1 MDGSVEAWLRTP
13 GAAGAE
19 PPPPP
24 LADGAAFGSFRVLGV
39 LGRGGAAD
47 VYRARQEPAGLVGAL
62 KVLRPDADDTRKA
75 RFAREIRFLAEHPH
89 PALPRYLGSGE
100 TDGAPWLFLEEL
112 APAPLPTSDRRV
124 ARFLLALGRGVAHL
138 HAVGFVHRDI
148 KPDNVLFRKGGV
160 PVLIDLGLVKDVRGG
175 TPAARGAAPV
185 PPGISLSGVGTPGWS
200 APEQFDRGEATP
212 ASDVHALGVLADAC
226 FGGRPPRAW
235 RGIVRRATSSLPA
248 ERFPDV
254 ASFAR
259 AIRLRHAGRWAVA
272 SALLAGVIWI
282 GCRILGSPD
291 SRILAPGFSTRGFSV
306 RGVSSPPDS
315 RGSSPSVA
323 RFKAREASR
332 EEHWAP
338 FWNDFRTWCAA
349 NGSPLA
355 DCVPGAGKA
364 GNAML
369 LAQGRDFHVQYSI
382 SDAGRLQLE
391 IYSSADEAEAAGV
404 SPQAVMERLHA
415 HRAEIEARFPD
426 PATLE
431 TGWFS
436 GKAGARSRVTR
447 FVRPGVVDPA
457 APRPRRHR
465 PRRGRRRSSP
475 RRPARP
481 WRAAVAGRAP
491 TCPVPE
497 SRVLGFSDSREIPE
511 ARDPDSGK
519 AAPEIPPRDS
529 QNPRIPESGIDRPRR
544 PESGRA
550 LTRPVPESRDLE
562 ISDSRV
568 RVLGARRCRAAG
580 FSQESAPRDS
590 RIPRIPEPG
599 TGGKLKS

>member
-19 PPPPP
+19 PTPPP

-138 HAVGFVHRDI
+138 HTLGFVHRDI
-148 KPDNVLFRKGGV
+148 KPDNVLFRKDGA

-259 AIRLRHAGRWAVA
+259 AIRLRHAGRWAA
-272 SALLAGVIWI
+272 TALMLAAFAAVVLPG
-282 GCRILGSPD
+282 GRAEPRARPTGRPA
-291 SRILAPGFSTRGFSV
+291 APE
-306 RGVSSPPDS
+306 
-315 RGSSPSVA
+315 SVA

-332 EEHWAP
+332 EERWAP
-338 FWNDFRTWCAA
+338 FWEAFRGWCAE

-355 DCVPGAGKA
+355 ACEPGIGRA
-364 GNAML
+364 GNSME
-369 LAQGRDFHVQYSI
+369 LAQGRGFHVQYSI

-447 FVRPGVVDPA
+447 FVRTGVVDPA
-457 APRPRRHR
+457 RPD
-465 PRRGRRRSSP
+465 
-475 RRPARP
+475 PAAIA
-481 WRAAVAGRAP
+481 RAAADG
-491 TCPVPE
+491 
-497 SRVLGFSDSREIPE
+497 E
-511 ARDPDSGK
+511 ALL
-519 AAPEIPPRDS
+519 AA
-529 QNPRIPESGIDRPRR
+529 
-544 PESGRA
+544 
-550 LTRPVPESRDLE
+550 LRDLGE
-562 ISDSRV
+562 LR
-568 RVLGARRCRAAG
+568 
-580 FSQESAPRDS
+580 
-590 RIPRIPEPG
+590 
-599 TGGKLKS
+599 

>member
-62 KVLRPDADDTRKA
+62 KVLRPGADDTRKA

-138 HAVGFVHRDI
+138 HTLGFVHRDI
-148 KPDNVLFRKGGV
+148 KPDNVLFRKGGA

-235 RGIVRRATSSLPA
+235 HGIVRRATSSLPA

-259 AIRLRHAGRWAVA
+259 AIRLRHAGRWAA
-272 SALLAGVIWI
+272 TTLMLAAFAAVVLPG
-282 GCRILGSPD
+282 GRAEPRARPTGRPA
-291 SRILAPGFSTRGFSV
+291 APE
-306 RGVSSPPDS
+306 
-315 RGSSPSVA
+315 SVA

-332 EEHWAP
+332 EERWAP
-338 FWNDFRTWCAA
+338 FWEAFRGWCAA
-349 NGSPLA
+349 HGSPLA
-355 DCVPGAGKA
+355 ACEPGIGRA
-364 GNAML
+364 GNSME
-369 LAQGRDFHVQYSI
+369 LAQGRGFHMQYSI

-391 IYSSADEAEAAGV
+391 IYSSADEAEAAGTT
-404 SPQAVMERLHA
+404 PQAVMERMFA
-415 HRAEIEARFPD
+415 HRTEIEARFAD

-436 GKAGARSRVTR
+436 GKSGARSRVTR
-447 FVRPGVVDPA
+447 FVRPGLVDPA
-457 APRPRRHR
+457 RPD
-465 PRRGRRRSSP
+465 
-475 RRPARP
+475 PAFFART
-481 WRAAVAGRAP
+481 AADG
-491 TCPVPE
+491 
-497 SRVLGFSDSREIPE
+497 E
-511 ARDPDSGK
+511 ALL
-519 AAPEIPPRDS
+519 AAL
-529 QNPRIPESGIDRPRR
+529 
-544 PESGRA
+544 RA
-550 LTRPVPESRDLE
+550 LGELR
-562 ISDSRV
+562 
-568 RVLGARRCRAAG
+568 
-580 FSQESAPRDS
+580 
-590 RIPRIPEPG
+590 
-599 TGGKLKS
+599 